1 MDLVSGRLR
10 KKQPAGK
17 TKDFKPYFAC
27 FGPTH
32 MAETVRLEAIN
43 TENHYSKTAKNFN
56 CM

>member
-17 TKDFKPYFAC
+17 TEDFKPYFAC